1 MGALK
6 MREVGVITLDTG
18 TSSQTTELDAIDLSG
33 AHYLKLDLKLTK
45 ADTGA
50 GDLLN
55 IHFQET
61 SDRVTWNDRMR
72 SPDFAGTLSPSA
84 TAPETWQ
91 QTLSAIQTLTA
102 AEASYE
108 PTGSAG
114 ATALSKDKV
123 HHGPLL
129 PPVRSSSGLQSAHRV
144 FFEVTSATAADY
156 EGTLR
161 VLAWFPV

>member
-1 MGALK
+1 
-6 MREVGVITLDTG
+6 MRRVATITLDTG
-18 TSSQTTELDAIDLSG
+18 TSSVTTELDPIDLSG
-33 AHYLKLDLKLTK
+33 ARFLLLDLKLTK
-45 ADTGA
+45 ADTGS

-84 TAPETWQ
+84 TAPETWK

-114 ATALSKDKV
+114 ATALAKDKV
-123 HHGPLL
+123 HNGPLL
-129 PPVRSSSGLQSAHRV
+129 RPVKSSSGLQAAHRV
-144 FFEVTSATAADY
+144 FFEVTSATAADF
-156 EGTLR
+156 EGTLI
-161 VLAWFPV
+161 VWAQLAI